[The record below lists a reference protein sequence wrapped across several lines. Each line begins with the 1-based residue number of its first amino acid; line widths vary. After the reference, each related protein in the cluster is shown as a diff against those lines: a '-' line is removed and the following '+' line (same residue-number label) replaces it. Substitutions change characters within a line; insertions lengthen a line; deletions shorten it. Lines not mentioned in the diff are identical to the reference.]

1 MIFHVTEKYVHSQNK
16 QNSKFNC
23 CKSIGWHILV
33 FSKKDIQGSPLLII
47 ELSKFYER
55 WVLFRP

>member
-1 MIFHVTEKYVHSQNK
+1 MIFHATEKYVHIQNK

-55 WVLFRP
+55 